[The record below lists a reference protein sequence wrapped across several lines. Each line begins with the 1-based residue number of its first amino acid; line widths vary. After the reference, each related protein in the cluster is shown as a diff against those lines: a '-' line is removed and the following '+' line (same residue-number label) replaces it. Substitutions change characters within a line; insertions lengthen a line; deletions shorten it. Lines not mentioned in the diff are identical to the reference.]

1 MPWHVLP
8 AVLFYDRSH
17 GISNILFFFFS
28 FARFDSPS
36 RRERGYETVV
46 FFLFVP
52 LRSSSFVLL
61 PRLLVR
67 LRQVEWRFIRE
78 GGGEREQK
86 NSSVRESAVETSFNV
101 QSVEKERGLVDR
113 SNNFY
118 KRNFLRYINSFSS
131 FQISRGQRAN
141 FIFNQNQNVVKD
153 PIKVEKLI
161 LWKLMDSGSI

>member
-1 MPWHVLP
+1 MSWHVLP

-52 LRSSSFVLL
+52 LVLL

-101 QSVEKERGLVDR
+101 QSVEKERGLVDADR
-113 SNNFY
+113 IISTNGIFY
-118 KRNFLRYINSFSS
+118 GI
-131 FQISRGQRAN
+131 
-141 FIFNQNQNVVKD
+141 
-153 PIKVEKLI
+153 LI
-161 LWKLMDSGSI
+161 LFSRSRYLEANALTLFSTKTKTLLRIVVN

>member
-1 MPWHVLP
+1 MSWHVLP

-52 LRSSSFVLL
+52 LVLL

-101 QSVEKERGLVDR
+101 QSVEKERGLVDADR
-113 SNNFY
+113 IISTNGIFY
-118 KRNFLRYINSFSS
+118 GI
-131 FQISRGQRAN
+131 
-141 FIFNQNQNVVKD
+141 
-153 PIKVEKLI
+153 LI
-161 LWKLMDSGSI
+161 LFSRSRYLEANALTLFSTKTKTLLRIQLKWKS